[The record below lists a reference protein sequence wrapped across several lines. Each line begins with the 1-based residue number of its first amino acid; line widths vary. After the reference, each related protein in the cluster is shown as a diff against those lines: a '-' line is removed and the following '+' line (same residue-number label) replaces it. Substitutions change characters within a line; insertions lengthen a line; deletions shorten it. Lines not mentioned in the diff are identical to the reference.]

1 MDLIADLSPSTY
13 PNWVFLLFLF
23 ILAYLAFLKF
33 NFPNLFALAIKSFY
47 NQKYSNQFLREET
60 NSKNKFYLLPIF
72 ILSIGLFF
80 CYNKLSFIFY
90 LKIIFLIT
98 LYFLVKYILLISV
111 GYIFEK
117 NYLFEE
123 IIFHSFIY
131 EKVAGIFLFPLILV
145 FYYGSLDNHIVYY
158 LINIF
163 LILILNYKWI
173 RLLYLSFFN
182 SSLHKAHII
191 IYLCTFEVLPLVIL
205 IKLFY

>member
-60 NSKNKFYLLPIF
+60 NFKNKFYHLPVF
-72 ILSIGLFF
+72 ILSLGLFF

-131 EKVAGIFLFPLILV
+131 EKVAGIFLFPLILI
-145 FYYGSLDNHIVYY
+145 FYYGSFDNLVVYY

-191 IYLCTFEVLPLVIL
+191 IYLCTFEILPLVIL

>member
-1 MDLIADLSPSTY
+1 MDLIADLSPTTY
-13 PNWVFLLFLF
+13 PHWVFLSFLF
-23 ILAYLAFLKF
+23 IFAYIAFLKF
-33 NFPNLFALAIKSFY
+33 NFSNQFTLAVKSFY
-47 NQKYSNQFLREET
+47 SQKYSNQFLREET
-60 NSKNKFYLLPIF
+60 NSKNKFFLIPLF
-72 ILSIGLFF
+72 VLSFGLFF
-80 CYNKLSFIFY
+80 CYNKLSFILY
-90 LKIIFLIT
+90 LKVIFFISM
-98 LYFLVKYILLISV
+98 YFLVKYILLICI

-131 EKVAGIFLFPLILV
+131 EKVAGIFLFPLILI
-145 FYYGSLDNHIVYY
+145 FYYGSFDNLVVYY

-191 IYLCTFEVLPLVIL
+191 IYLCTFEILPLVIL